1 MFDRLNSVLF
11 EGVTKEHHNIT
22 SGPRADSES
31 DVQDQTPDTD
41 DSGAHSYPE
50 VSSSAFIV
58 TGGGSFKRAP
68 VMGNRCLEQ
77 RGKKSKTYPP
87 KEAVQGV
94 MLF

>member
-1 MFDRLNSVLF
+1 MNSL
-11 EGVTKEHHNIT
+11 GVTREHHGYT
-22 SGPRADSES
+22 SAPRADSES

-50 VSSSAFIV
+50 ISSTGAFNI
-58 TGGGSFKRAP
+58 TAGGSFKRAP

-87 KEAVQGV
+87 KEIVQGV
-94 MLF
+94 MN